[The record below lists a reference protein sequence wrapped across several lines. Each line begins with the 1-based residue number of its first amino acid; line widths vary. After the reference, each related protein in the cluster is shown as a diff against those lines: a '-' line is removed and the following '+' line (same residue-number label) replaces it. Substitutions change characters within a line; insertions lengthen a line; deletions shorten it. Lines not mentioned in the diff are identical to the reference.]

1 MLELQETPYIIYNMK
16 NGILSVQKRIFW
28 VRSLFHLKRFKNL

>member
-16 NGILSVQKRIFW
+16 NGILSV
-28 VRSLFHLKRFKNL
+28 